1 MSSMPGCLTVL
12 QTIIK
17 MSDQGATPT
26 PSTAPPPT
34 TGRPPKVDNRGR
46 TSVPIDSSNLEAK
59 DIPEI
64 EYFAAPGPRGYP
76 PMTGFLDI
84 WDVDMMKGQNESNK
98 IDHHTNLYHSDNLI
112 VRRGQEFQVKI
123 TFNRPYKPN
132 EDKIAVEFVIGSN
145 PQYSKGTYIPVFP
158 TKARQSYWGGRITQT
173 NDNVITVGITPA
185 ASCIVGKYHLYI
197 AVQTPYGIR
206 RTKRE
211 NSRDLYILFN
221 PWAADDAVFL
231 YDEEERQ
238 ECVMNEMGII
248 YHGAYDD
255 ISERNWNYGQFNYGV
270 LDACLYI
277 MDRSEMPIT
286 NRGDPIKVTRK
297 ASAMLNS
304 HDDEGVLVGN
314 WSGDYTYGVAP
325 TSWTGSTD
333 ILLSYANSKM
343 PVSYAQCWVYAA
355 VFNTFLR
362 CLGIPSRV
370 VTNYYSAHDNDGN
383 LKIDIILNDNGRI
396 DRNRTKDSIWNYHC
410 WNECYMSRPDLP
422 PGFGGWQ
429 VVDATP
435 QETSDGMYRCGPASV
450 LALKH
455 GEICFPFDAAFVFAE
470 VNSDV
475 VFYSRKNDG
484 TMEPVKVDQTH
495 VGRMV
500 LTKAAGSEGRRD
512 LIDQYKFP
520 EGSPEE
526 RTVLEKA
533 EEFGC
538 KREKS
543 TPTVADVDVVLPTL
557 EISVGDDFEFSV
569 EFVNCSDQKRTV
581 DAYISGS
588 VVYYTGVSGK
598 EFLLKTPTVTIQA
611 QKSVKESMTVES
623 RNYMDHLVEQANL
636 HFIVTGKIRETGRIV
651 TAMKVITLHNPK
663 LTVELTGSGKVNEEM
678 IATVQFT
685 NPFSINLE
693 RVYLRMEG
701 PGVMEPKS
709 RYYSLIPGGSSLTWT
724 EPFTPQRAGKTR
736 LIATLDCSGLRQVS
750 GQASITIDL

>member
-1 MSSMPGCLTVL
+1 MP
-12 QTIIK
+12 Q
-17 MSDQGATPT
+17 
-26 PSTAPPPT
+26 
-34 TGRPPKVDNRGR
+34 
-46 TSVPIDSSNLEAK
+46 NLLML
-59 DIPEI
+59 P
-64 EYFAAPGPRGYP
+64 
-76 PMTGFLDI
+76 
-84 WDVDMMKGQNESNK
+84 V
-98 IDHHTNLYHSDNLI
+98 HT
-112 VRRGQEFQVKI
+112 
-123 TFNRPYKPN
+123 
-132 EDKIAVEFVIGSN
+132 GSN

-173 NDNVITVGITPA
+173 NDNVITMGITPA

-197 AVQTPYGIR
+197 AVQTPFGIR

-221 PWAADDAVFL
+221 PWAADQTSL
-231 YDEEERQ
+231 Q
-238 ECVMNEMGII
+238 
-248 YHGAYDD
+248 
-255 ISERNWNYGQFNYGV
+255 V
-270 LDACLYI
+270 LEA
-277 MDRSEMPIT
+277 
-286 NRGDPIKVTRK
+286 
-297 ASAMLNS
+297 
-304 HDDEGVLVGN
+304 
-314 WSGDYTYGVAP
+314 
-325 TSWTGSTD
+325 
-333 ILLSYANSKM
+333 
-343 PVSYAQCWVYAA
+343 
-355 VFNTFLR
+355 
-362 CLGIPSRV
+362 
-370 VTNYYSAHDNDGN
+370 
-383 LKIDIILNDNGRI
+383 GRLWMQHH
-396 DRNRTKDSIWNYHC
+396 KK
-410 WNECYMSRPDLP
+410 P
-422 PGFGGWQ
+422 
-429 VVDATP
+429 AT
-435 QETSDGMYRCGPASV
+435 
-450 LALKH
+450 
-455 GEICFPFDAAFVFAE
+455 

-484 TMEPVKVDQTH
+484 TMEPVKVNQTH

-500 LTKAAGSEGRRD
+500 LTKAAGSEG
-512 LIDQYKFP
+512 Q
-520 EGSPEE
+520 E

-543 TPTVADVDVVLPTL
+543 TPPVADVDVVLPTL

-611 QKSVKESMTVES
+611 QKSVKELMTVES

-663 LTVELTGSGKVNEEM
+663 LTVELTGSSKVNEEM

-709 RYYSLIPGGSSLTWT
+709 RYY
-724 EPFTPQRAGKTR
+724 R
-736 LIATLDCSGLRQVS
+736 
-750 GQASITIDL
+750 